1 MKTLTGIIALMLAL
15 LFGAS
20 NLVVAAEKT
29 VAPAAPA
36 AKKIEAMTLK
46 QMIAKVTQVNPTGN
60 TFTVMSK
67 GKAFTFGSK
76 SLKVLPKVGEI
87 IDITYTQNP
96 GGPMEAT
103 TINSTKSQT
112 F

>member
-1 MKTLTGIIALMLAL
+1 MKTMTGVIALMLAL

-20 NLVVAAEKT
+20 SVVVATGPNALALQG
-29 VAPAAPA
+29 V
-36 AKKIEAMTLK
+36 
-46 QMIAKVTQVNPTGN
+46 KVTQANDKDK

-67 GKAFTFGSK
+67 GKSVKFSAAK
-76 SLKVLPKVGEI
+76 LKALPKVGEI

-103 TINSTKSQT
+103 TVKGGKSNSDN
-112 F
+112 